1 MRPEVVAVVG
11 ATATGKSDLAIA
23 LAQAVGG
30 EIINA
35 DSMQTYRGMDIG
47 TAKVPVAERGGIPH
61 HLLDIWD
68 VTQPASVVAYRDL
81 ARSRIAEVTARGRL
95 PIVVGGSGLYV
106 RAVLDELDFP
116 GQDPCLRAELND
128 QLDALGPHA
137 LHERLAA
144 QDPVAATR
152 IEPGNG
158 RRIVRALEVIALTG
172 QPFAAKL
179 PAMAPRYR
187 ALTIGLTVARPELNR
202 RLDARVQRMWQ
213 SGFVAE
219 VRTLPGLAGS
229 PTASRALGYR
239 QILAMLAG
247 ACSDAEAQVDT
258 ATATRRFAK
267 RQMSWFARDPSVVW
281 LAADDGLPIAEAQA
295 VVKRFDHKAPD
306 A

>member
-23 LAQAVGG
+23 LAQELGG

-68 VTQPASVVAYRDL
+68 VTEPASVVAYRDR
-81 ARSRIAEVTARGRL
+81 ARAQIAEITSRGRL

-116 GQDPCLRAELND
+116 GHDPHLRAALNAELGE
-128 QLDALGPHA
+128 LGPHA

-144 QDPVAATR
+144 QDPAAAAR
-152 IEPGNG
+152 IEPANG

-172 QPFAAKL
+172 RPFAAQL
-179 PAMAPRYR
+179 PTVTPRYR
-187 ALTIGLTVARPELNR
+187 ALTLGLTVPRPELNR
-202 RLDARVQRMWQ
+202 RLDSRVLRMWE
-213 SGFVAE
+213 SGLVDE
-219 VRTLPGLAGS
+219 VRALPGLPGS

-239 QILAMLAG
+239 QILALLAG
-247 ACSDAEAQVDT
+247 TGTEAEARTET

-267 RQMSWFARDPSVVW
+267 RQVSWFARDHSIIW
-281 LAADDGLPIAEAQA
+281 LSGVGGPPVAEALA
-295 VVKRFDHKAPD
+295 VVNGFDRGPHSA
-306 A
+306 